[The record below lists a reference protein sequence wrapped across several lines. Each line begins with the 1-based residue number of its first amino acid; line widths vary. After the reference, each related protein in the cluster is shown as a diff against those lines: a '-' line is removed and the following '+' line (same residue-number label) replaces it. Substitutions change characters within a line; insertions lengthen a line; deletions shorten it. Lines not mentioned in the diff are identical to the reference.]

1 MIYYITID
9 QLLCMK
15 RERLLKDLNSVYDLT
30 VKDVVRSQRQYVY
43 DYKKLGHSVV
53 FKHNGRHKI
62 LIYNK

>member
-9 QLLCMK
+9 QLLSSK
-15 RERLLKDLNSVYDLT
+15 RERVEKDLNSIYDLT
-30 VKDVVRSQRQYVY
+30 VKDVRINQRQYLY

-53 FKHNGRHKI
+53 FRYHGRHKI